1 MGGKSKSVYLSDH
14 WAIEDGLNFKVF
26 KPALMD
32 IIHNADTPLTVGVFG
47 TWGSGKT
54 SLLHMLEG
62 DLLAAG
68 LRKKYCPV
76 WFTAWKYDKQ
86 EALWRA
92 FILRVINELYPK
104 ENGERIPVDQLT
116 DKNQIEGVAYLDRLT
131 KSVYQNVSWEGE
143 ASWSVDWQK
152 TGKEMVKLPFWLALH
167 LVGQKDAAKDLGLT
181 PQLAELIEREAATHY
196 MNQLTSMEQFED
208 KFEQAIKMI
217 LGPEGRLVVFVD
229 DLDRCLPEKAI
240 EILEAIKLFLHVPQ
254 TVFVLGMDREIVRRG
269 IESHYGTYLHDD
281 GKERPD
287 LPINGD
293 SYLQK
298 IIQLPFNLPT
308 LDASGRESFIGELQ
322 KHLERQQKLDK
333 TTCQVFARGLLPNP
347 RQVKRALNVFNLL
360 RSIAEEQ
367 EKQGLI
373 KKEDLSWPLL
383 AKTVLIQSQWPEL
396 YALWRQYSTLI
407 QRLEE
412 EYAKQPLTE
421 KELLTWQLAP
431 LQNEV
436 QQSEEIKVQWAH
448 ELENKREEPKKHG
461 GILGEYLNNRSKYVL
476 LAELLTFPKADFDEA
491 GQRTRFLGLNQAQMK
506 VYFTLAGTADTVD
519 DELLA
524 GLPTDLN
531 EMLMSGDA
539 AIIQD
544 ALSRLS
550 EQEKEA
556 DGPLHKGAVNTLVT
570 AARSD
575 TQAPP
580 KRAACADAADQ
591 LGYMPDDLYDFVP
604 IPDVNHPQFFIGKY
618 PVTNAQFSR
627 FLKPE
632 NFAFQDFWCDFPK
645 YDENSGLMQGETFG
659 DEGWD
664 WLQKAKA
671 NSEYTVE
678 DSVLLPRQWRDA
690 RFGLMRPMAP
700 VVGVS
705 WYEANAY
712 CKWLLEFWENL
723 KEGRNLAKPRQLRL
737 PTEGEWVQAAGGEE
751 GERYPWGRLDD
762 AEKGIVR
769 HANTKESGIGRTTPV
784 WMYPQGESQP
794 HGVMD
799 LSGNVWEWQA
809 NFRDKDHNFLALRGG
824 SWYFNCRL
832 ARVAARYHYGPHGW
846 GYGRGFRLAVF
857 ALPH

>member
-92 FILRVINELYPK
+92 FILRVIDELYPK
-104 ENGERIPVDQLT
+104 ENGERIPVDDLT
-116 DKNQIEGVAYLDRLT
+116 DENQQEGVRYLDRLT

-208 KFEQAIKMI
+208 KFEQAIKKI

-367 EKQGLI
+367 ENRGLI

-412 EYAKQPLTE
+412 EYGKQPFTEQEMLTGQAAPMRKQVQKAGEGEASDEE
-421 KELLTWQLAP
+421 K
-431 LQNEV
+431 
-436 QQSEEIKVQWAH
+436 
-448 ELENKREEPKKHG
+448 RGEPQKQG

-476 LAELLTFPKADFDEA
+476 LAELLTFPKEGFDEA

-531 EMLMSGDA
+531 EMLLSGDA

-544 ALSRLS
+544 ALSRIDG
-550 EQEKEA
+550 QEKET
-556 DGPLHKGAVNTLVT
+556 DGPLHKGAVNTLVI
-570 AARSD
+570 AASSD
-575 TQAPP
+575 PQAPP

-604 IPDVNHPQFFIGKY
+604 IPDANHPQFFIGKY

-664 WLQKAKA
+664 WRQKAKA
-671 NSEYTVE
+671 NSEYTVKNG
-678 DSVLLPRQWRDA
+678 VLLPRFWHDRQ
-690 RFGLMRPMAP
+690 FGGLRSCAP

-712 CKWLLEFWENL
+712 CKWVLTYWEELEERKSL
-723 KEGRNLAKPRQLRL
+723 KKPKSVRL

-751 GERYPWGRLDD
+751 GERYPWGQLKDPQK
-762 AEKGIVR
+762 EIMR
-769 HANTKESGIGRTTPV
+769 HANTEESGIGRTTPV
-784 WMYPQGESQP
+784 WMYPQGASQP

-809 NFRDKDHNFLALRGG
+809 NFWDEQHNGLALRGG
-824 SWYFNCRL
+824 SWDGYFRV
-832 ARVAARYHYGPHGW
+832 ARVAYRNYDGSPLYGGN
-846 GYGRGFRLAVF
+846 YFGFRLAVF